1 MMKECFIYIETS
13 LKWPKHG
20 NGIVGLIF
28 TDQDDEFSKQ
38 LFGVVQ
44 NASEYQAIL
53 IGIKTALQYVKSYD
67 VINIHLSCANVAGN
81 FRMLPSWRE
90 KGFVNSKGE
99 PLKSAKEW
107 QQIAAASTNKEIKI
121 HLNEFNGY
129 RKWLK
134 SECDSRGRKHGFI
147 L

>member
-1 MMKECFIYIETS
+1 MKECFIYIETS
-13 LKWPKHG
+13 LKWPKQG

-44 NASEYQAIL
+44 NSTEYQAIL

-67 VINIHLSCANVAGN
+67 VIHLHLSCASVAGN
-81 FRMLPSWRE
+81 FRLLPSWSE
-90 KGFVNSKGE
+90 NGFVNSKGE
-99 PLKSAKEW
+99 PLKSAEEW
-107 QQIAAASTNKEIKI
+107 QQIAAASKSKELII

-134 SECDSRGRKHGFI
+134 CECDNRGRKHGFI